1 MEPSMNLDLD
11 EQNAPPAFDPDEQF
25 RLALIA
31 MAETQPECFVTI
43 AGTDLQRLARL
54 LRR

>member
-1 MEPSMNLDLD
+1 MNSGLD
-11 EQNAPPAFDPDEQF
+11 EQKAPPAFDPDEQF

-31 MAETQPECFVTI
+31 LAETQPGCFVTI
-43 AGTDLQRLARL
+43 AGADLQRLARL